1 MLVTSLAPRACNL
14 NVCVIK
20 LPYCG
25 DGAISSPP
33 PREGLV
39 SLASTSL
46 GAVSIRL
53 YKRWSHCCGAV
64 CTFYC
69 AVHAW
74 QQQVAVVFQPVQPW
88 AVLPGV
94 CQTLTF
100 DGSCQE
106 EPVHI
111 HLPQPTAKAILLP
124 SSGALSTCCFHCT
137 GGKLYPFTNLSV
149 CPSIHRWC
157 TNAALKLQ
165 WCVREMMG

>member
-1 MLVTSLAPRACNL
+1 M
-14 NVCVIK
+14 
-20 LPYCG
+20 
-25 DGAISSPP
+25 
-33 PREGLV
+33 
-39 SLASTSL
+39 
-46 GAVSIRL
+46 
-53 YKRWSHCCGAV
+53 
-64 CTFYC
+64 
-69 AVHAW
+69 
-74 QQQVAVVFQPVQPW
+74 FQPVQPW

-165 WCVREMMG
+165 WFVREMMG